1 MSSASSATI
10 KNSVVLRHEFETASL
25 FTTKIYHMFEVF
37 MNPDAWI
44 ALLTLTF
51 LEIILGID
59 NIVFLSIVSGKLRA
73 EDQPKA
79 RKIGLALAMV
89 FRVILLFGIT
99 WVLSLQEALFDID
112 LGFLSAHVTGQSIII
127 LAGGLFLLY
136 KSVSEIHHK
145 MEGEEDSE
153 KAKAGN
159 TLTAAIVQIALLNLV
174 FSFDSILTAIGLIS
188 LDTVEKGGFG
198 YVGGLEIMILA
209 IIISI
214 AIMMV
219 FAGPV
224 SNFVNKHPTIQV
236 LGLSFLI
243 LIGVMLIAEG
253 SHLAHLRFGNGV
265 EVGSIPKG
273 YLYFS
278 IFFSLFVEFLNLRMK
293 KSKNPVKLHNS
304 KIRDKKLED
313 RNMLE

>member
-1 MSSASSATI
+1 MEI
-10 KNSVVLRHEFETASL
+10 L
-25 FTTKIYHMFEVF
+25 FTPNALM
-37 MNPDAWI
+37 

-79 RKIGLALAMV
+79 RRVGLLLAMV
-89 FRVILLFGIT
+89 FRIILLFGIT
-99 WVLSLQEALFDID
+99 WVMGLKEVMLTINWGFFEAGI
-112 LGFLSAHVTGQSIII
+112 TGQSIII
-127 LAGGLFLLY
+127 FGGGLFLLY

-145 MEGEEDSE
+145 MEGEEEGTSG
-153 KAKAGN
+153 KASN
-159 TLTAAIVQIALLNLV
+159 SLSAAILQIALLNIV
-174 FSFDSILTAIGLIS
+174 FSFDSILTAVGMVS
-188 LDTVEKGGFG
+188 NAEPAQGGFG
-198 YVGGLEIMILA
+198 HEGALIIMILSVV
-209 IIISI
+209 ISI
-214 AIMMV
+214 LIMMV

-224 SNFVNKHPTIQV
+224 SKFVNEHPTIQI

-253 SHLAHLRFGNGV
+253 SHLAHFRFGNDV

-293 KSKNPVKLHNS
+293 KSKNVVKLHNS
-304 KIRDKKLED
+304 EIVDQELKDSD
-313 RNMLE
+313 VTD